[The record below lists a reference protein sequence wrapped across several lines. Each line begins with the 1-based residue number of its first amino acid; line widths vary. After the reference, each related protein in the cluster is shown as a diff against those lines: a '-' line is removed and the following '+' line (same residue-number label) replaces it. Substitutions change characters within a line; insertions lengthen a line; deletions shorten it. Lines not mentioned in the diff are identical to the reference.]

1 MMQRKHIA
9 ALTLSAAGLVGIA
22 LNEAYRDKAYV
33 PVAGDVPTIG
43 FGTTSGVKM
52 GDKTTPDRALV
63 LLLNDATKFQK
74 AVQRCAP
81 VPMYQH
87 EFDVW
92 VTFTYNVGE
101 KAFCTSTA
109 AKKLNELD
117 YAGACKELLRWNK
130 VKGVVVPGL
139 NNVRRREYAK
149 CLG

>member
-1 MMQRKHIA
+1 MERKHIA
-9 ALTLSAAGLVGIA
+9 ALVLSAAGLVGIA

-43 FGTTSGVKM
+43 FGTTSGVKL

-63 LLLNDATKFQK
+63 FLLDDATKFEK
-74 AVQRCAP
+74 AVKRCAP

-101 KAFCTSTA
+101 TAFCKSTA
-109 AKKLNELD
+109 AKKLNQLD
-117 YAGACKELLRWNK
+117 YVGACKELLRWNK

>member
-1 MMQRKHIA
+1 MERKHIA
-9 ALTLSAAGLVGIA
+9 ALVLSAAGLVGIA

-52 GDKTTPDRALV
+52 GDKTTPERALV
-63 LLLNDATKFQK
+63 LLLDDATKFEK
-74 AVQRCAP
+74 AVKRCAP

-101 KAFCTSTA
+101 NAFCKSTA
-109 AKKLNELD
+109 ARKLNQLD

-139 NNVRRREYAK
+139 NNVRRREYEK